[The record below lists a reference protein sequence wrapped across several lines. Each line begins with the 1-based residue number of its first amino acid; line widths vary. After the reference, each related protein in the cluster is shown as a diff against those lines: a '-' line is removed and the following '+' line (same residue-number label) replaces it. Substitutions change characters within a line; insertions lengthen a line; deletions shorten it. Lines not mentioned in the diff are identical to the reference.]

1 MTWLVVG
8 LGNPGPE
15 YEQSRH
21 NIGFMVA
28 DRLIEQ
34 WGGRKSDF
42 RSKWN
47 SEVAQI
53 EAFGQKIHLQKPMQ
67 YMNLSGG
74 RFSGPRRFFS

>member
-28 DRLIEQ
+28 DRLSEQ
-34 WGGRKSDF
+34 WGGCKSDF
-42 RSKWN
+42 RS
-47 SEVAQI
+47 
-53 EAFGQKIHLQKPMQ
+53 
-67 YMNLSGG
+67 
-74 RFSGPRRFFS
+74 